1 MEGPDKKSITVTMDM
16 EQYER
21 LSEAARGRDFY
32 LRLLERANRGGRA
45 VMTDELREAIEG
57 ILD

>member
-1 MEGPDKKSITVTMDM
+1 MEGLDKRSITVTMDM

-21 LSEAARGRDFY
+21 LAEAARGMDFY
-32 LRLLERANRGGRA
+32 LRLLERANQGGRA
-45 VMTDELREAIEG
+45 VMTDELREAIES

>member
-1 MEGPDKKSITVTMDM
+1 MEGLDKKSIMVTMDM

-21 LSEAARGRDFY
+21 LAEAARGRDFY
-32 LRLLERANRGGRA
+32 LRLLERANQGGMA
-45 VMTDELREAIEG
+45 VMTDELREAIES